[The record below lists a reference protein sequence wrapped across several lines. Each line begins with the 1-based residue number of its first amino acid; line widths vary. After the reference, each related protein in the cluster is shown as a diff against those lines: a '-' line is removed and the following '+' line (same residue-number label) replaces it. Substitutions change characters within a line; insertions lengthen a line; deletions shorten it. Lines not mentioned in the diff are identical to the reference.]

1 MANLITNLFSH
12 SYIKKCYVLK
22 YLISVKPYR
31 SQLSV
36 SHSKKESRETKF
48 TEDKRKMKR
57 EGKAKKQQKNTN
69 KTTSL
74 DT

>member
-12 SYIKKCYVLK
+12 LYINKCYVLK
-22 YLISVKPYR
+22 YLISVKSCR

-48 TEDKRKMKR
+48 IEDKRKMKR
-57 EGKAKKQQKNTN
+57 EGRAKNTT
-69 KTTSL
+69 K
-74 DT
+74 